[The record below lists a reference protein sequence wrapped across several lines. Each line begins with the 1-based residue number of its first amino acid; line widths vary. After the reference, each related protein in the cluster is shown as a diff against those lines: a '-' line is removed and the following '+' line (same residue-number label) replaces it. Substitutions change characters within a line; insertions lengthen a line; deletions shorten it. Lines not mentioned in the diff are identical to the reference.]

1 MMTEKTNGRAVKRQ
15 YWEQMVNDWERGHF
29 KTQKEFCQ
37 HAGISYKSLSRWRR
51 VFRGERQSLKPA
63 MAFSTVHVR
72 NEPRQPSGVRIA
84 LYHGAYIDVS
94 TDFDADTLQRVLGLV
109 L

>member
-1 MMTEKTNGRAVKRQ
+1 MAENPKGRAAKRQ
-15 YWEQMVNDWERGHF
+15 YWKQVVSDWERGNF

-37 HAGISYKSLSRWRR
+37 HTGISYKSLSRWRR
-51 VFRGERQSLKPA
+51 VFKHEVPSAKPA

-72 NEPRQPSGVRIA
+72 KEPYRPSGVRIG
-84 LYHGAYIDVS
+84 LHHGAYIDVS
-94 TDFDADTLQRVLGLV
+94 TDFDAGTLQRVLGLV

>member
-1 MMTEKTNGRAVKRQ
+1 MAVSPKGRAAKRQ
-15 YWEQMVNDWERGHF
+15 YWKQVVSDWERGHF

-51 VFRGERQSLKPA
+51 VFRDERQAPKPA

-72 NEPRQPSGVRIA
+72 KEAGHPAGVRIA
-84 LYHGAYIDVS
+84 FHNRAYIEVS
-94 TDFDADTLQRVLGLV
+94 TNFDADTLQRVLGLV